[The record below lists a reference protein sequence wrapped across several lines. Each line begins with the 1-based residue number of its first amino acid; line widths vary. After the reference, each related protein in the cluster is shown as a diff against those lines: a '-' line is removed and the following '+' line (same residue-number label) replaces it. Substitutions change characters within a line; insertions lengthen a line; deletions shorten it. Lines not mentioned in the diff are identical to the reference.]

1 MKKRDCIAGLLL
13 FAAAVVMALFGLSL
27 CGAQDIWYDE
37 LFTMEFTAQPVGRL
51 LELAARDVHP
61 PLYYLI
67 VKAFVEAVHLAAPS
81 VSAVTA
87 AKVVSVLPYFGL
99 LIYCAVLVRKRD
111 GWLCAGL
118 FAFCLLS
125 MPQLPGYTTEIRMYG
140 WALFFLTAAFLHM
153 REILLTGKLGQ
164 WAAFWVYG
172 ICAAYCHYFAAV
184 SAFFLYLALAVLL
197 FRKQKKEKENL
208 SGGKGRMKKM
218 LVPWLL
224 CAALSVLAYLP
235 WIPSA
240 LNQVSAVRED
250 YWILPL
256 EWSCFG
262 GCVKYVLKPSTGYQL
277 LDYALAVLLFICLLL
292 FLIRAL
298 WRRRQEEEA
307 WEGAVYAS
315 CGIWVLAGTALFG
328 IVVSFVMRPV
338 FIYRYMMPALGGF
351 WFCFAWFVSRQK
363 GFRRLIPLVLLIGV
377 GLTDQRSF
385 LQGELEKA
393 RQMESTIQTLHSLDE
408 DSVLL
413 FNFDQVQ
420 AVVSFYLDRETWLY
434 GGEPE
439 ALIAEMLPETKP
451 AGDAEWVKNLLEE
464 GRTVWFV
471 GSNQAREAVL
481 AEWSEDGIVPVE
493 TVDSLLLERYWF
505 NLYRLALQ

>member
-1 MKKRDCIAGLLL
+1 M
-13 FAAAVVMALFGLSL
+13 
-27 CGAQDIWYDE
+27 
-37 LFTMEFTAQPVGRL
+37 
-51 LELAARDVHP
+51 
-61 PLYYLI
+61 
-67 VKAFVEAVHLAAPS
+67 
-81 VSAVTA
+81 
-87 AKVVSVLPYFGL
+87 
-99 LIYCAVLVRKRD
+99 
-111 GWLCAGL
+111 
-118 FAFCLLS
+118 
-125 MPQLPGYTTEIRMYG
+125 
-140 WALFFLTAAFLHM
+140 
-153 REILLTGKLGQ
+153 
-164 WAAFWVYG
+164 
-172 ICAAYCHYFAAV
+172 
-184 SAFFLYLALAVLL
+184 
-197 FRKQKKEKENL
+197 
-208 SGGKGRMKKM
+208 
-218 LVPWLL
+218 
-224 CAALSVLAYLP
+224 
-235 WIPSA
+235 
-240 LNQVSAVRED
+240 
-250 YWILPL
+250 
-256 EWSCFG
+256 
-262 GCVKYVLKPSTGYQL
+262 
-277 LDYALAVLLFICLLL
+277 FICLLL

-363 GFRRLIPLVLLIGV
+363 GFQRLIPLVLLIGV

-393 RQMESTIQTLHSLDE
+393 RQMESTLQALHSLDE

-505 NLYRLALQ
+505 NLYRLTLQ